1 MYYDDTSDAP
11 WNEEEQPKEEV
22 EIEVVVTLVKTVKAE
37 VDDYIIKDEGIDDD
51 GYPYK
56 DLDFTNCDFTEAIN
70 NSIKDL
76 KDLDSWE
83 IDYIGTSVI

>member
-1 MYYDDTSDAP
+1 MRYIQKGSEPSSLTAYRKNKNAYY
-11 WNEEEQPKEEV
+11 
-22 EIEVVVTLVKTVKAE
+22 
-37 VDDYIIKDEGIDDD
+37 D

>member
-1 MYYDDTSDAP
+1 MYYCDTEDAP
-11 WNEEEQPKEEV
+11 WNEEEHPKEEV
-22 EIEVVVTLVKTVKAE
+22 EIEVVVTLVKSVKVE

-56 DLDFTNCDFTEAIN
+56 DLDFTSCDFTEAIN
-70 NSIKDL
+70 DSIKDL